1 MILGKVKIQNFK
13 SIKNSGWIFLSKGDL
28 VTILAGQNESGKTS
42 FLRALRFFEEGAYS
56 TFEEDDERLE
66 SFPRVDLVFYLTD
79 AEYEQLKSDTSKE
92 IADYF
97 KKEGFWFVRGD
108 TEASEY
114 ESIKWVYPEQIKKVV
129 TDYNEGLDESVEHF
143 KPFPY
148 FEKLRPEMIFYSSFN
163 DNILPGKALYADV
176 ISNQAIQDFEKVYNV
191 DFQNLMDPSTSDQKR
206 TKATEEIK
214 KRAEDSLNSYWHQKI
229 SGEEADYK
237 YRIQIVPQPD
247 QVSSYINFYVDQ
259 GDGMPLRVSQKSQ
272 GFQWFSGFV
281 LRLRAHESALKKSG
295 LILLIDEPGQG
306 LHEVAQQDVK
316 DVIEE
321 VSNESRIQVIYS
333 THQPILLGRD
343 KVNFSRLLLVDRT
356 NEDGSK
362 FRTISQLVSANGA
375 MDALAPVRSAIGM
388 VTLTDPIKKQMSVIV
403 EGITEYFYIKTIL
416 GDKYTVIPSAG
427 VDQVPNIFAILYG
440 WGINAKALVD
450 DDSQGRRAYSKIKKE
465 FFDDKESDDL
475 KKTLLKVKDSTG
487 IEELLGIEDISS
499 VVEDFGFKYDKKKS
513 KTDNVKA
520 IGKFIFAKA
529 FFDKYLGDT
538 SSLSRE
544 ARDNFKLIEDFLNQ
558 S

>member
-1 MILGKVKIQNFK
+1 M
-13 SIKNSGWIFLSKGDL
+13 
-28 VTILAGQNESGKTS
+28 
-42 FLRALRFFEEGAYS
+42 
-56 TFEEDDERLE
+56 
-66 SFPRVDLVFYLTD
+66 
-79 AEYEQLKSDTSKE
+79 
-92 IADYF
+92 
-97 KKEGFWFVRGD
+97 
-108 TEASEY
+108 
-114 ESIKWVYPEQIKKVV
+114 YPEQIKKVV
-129 TDYNEGLDESVEHF
+129 IDYNEGLDESVERF

-450 DDSQGRRAYSKIKKE
+450 DDLQGRKAYSKIKKE

-529 FFDKYLGDT
+529 FFDKYLDDT

-544 ARDNFKLIEDFLNQ
+544 ARNNFKLIEDFLNQ